1 MDIQEKDNNLIVW
14 HFRSS
19 NSTQNSQL
27 PLPQSQKANEREPVQ
42 VVMTM
47 RERVLAKSSVFPL
60 ESGNNDICNN
70 KFTWNIKQNQRWLKS
85 PPTQRHQRFSR
96 QQTKLTTGKVATKR

>member
-47 RERVLAKSSVFPL
+47 RERGLAKSSVFPL

-70 KFTWNIKQNQRWLKS
+70 KFT
-85 PPTQRHQRFSR
+85 
-96 QQTKLTTGKVATKR
+96 